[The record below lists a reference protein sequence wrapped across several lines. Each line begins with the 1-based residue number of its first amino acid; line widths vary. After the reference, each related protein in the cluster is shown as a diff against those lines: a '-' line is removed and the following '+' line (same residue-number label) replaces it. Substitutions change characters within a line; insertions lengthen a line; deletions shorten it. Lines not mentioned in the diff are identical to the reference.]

1 MMKTRGSCLAA
12 IGLCFALSGHA
23 ARAEPSVPAF
33 YEAVQKIAPDGKLG
47 QIVSRQQIST
57 PVPGARAWLIAYI
70 SSDVAEHKTISTG
83 LVVAP
88 AGTPPAGGR
97 AVSAW
102 AHGTTGAAQNCG
114 PSQVPNPAQEL
125 NEYFLVGGKSWTD
138 YGLPSLE
145 ALIKDG
151 YVVVGTDY
159 QGQGGGGKHQYAVAA
174 TQAHDVINSIRAAGS
189 LREAG
194 AGKKA
199 ILYGWSQG
207 GGAVIAAAS
216 EPDYLAKS
224 GTASD
229 GVDLV
234 GVVALA
240 PFDFAASTGGQT
252 VDAASSE
259 KMMGELA
266 AAHSG
271 NVFDFTH
278 LAMALW
284 GTKAAFPGLQLTD
297 VFTEEGAKVLDD
309 IFSNKCMHP
318 SASTINYAYPSDY
331 KALLNPQTKNSL
343 AWVNALVQGSVAPVK
358 PVAPVLIFWG
368 TKDTTEP
375 PIEGKLYQAQ
385 MCKLGGNVG
394 RIQLPGE
401 QTHFTTPGAS
411 APLYLPWMKAR
422 LAGTAAPN
430 ACPQS

>member
-97 AVSAW
+97 AVIAW

-125 NEYFLVGGKSWTD
+125 NEYFLVGGNSWTD

-145 ALIKDG
+145 ALIKEG